1 MTARALLPLLAGSVL
16 VLFGCAPKPSAEPVL
31 AESPAVETANPTED
45 QCGAS
50 KLSEYLNAVPTKDV
64 MDNIKAI
71 VGHDRIRVIE
81 PGSAVTMDYRVDRL
95 NLDIGEDGRIKRFH
109 CV

>member
-1 MTARALLPLLAGSVL
+1 MAGRAALSLSLLGALALGACDQPRQSPSTPPPPATA
-16 VLFGCAPKPSAEPVL
+16 
-31 AESPAVETANPTED
+31 D
-45 QCGAS
+45 QCGAD
-50 KLSEYLNAVPTKDV
+50 KLGEYLNAIPTSDI
-64 MDNIKAI
+64 MDRIRAA

-81 PGSAVTMDYRVDRL
+81 PGSAVTMDYRPDRL